1 MNSGLIPKGYAQF
14 QLAAGR
20 SRKKKN
26 TKKLNK
32 LLHENTQTIGFSVKH
47 KADEINDVN
56 NKIKEHLELLNHI
69 HKPKGSR
76 FLSGLLKGV
85 SSTLGAIGNPIF
97 DI

>member
-14 QLAAGR
+14 RTAAGR
-20 SRKKKN
+20 KKN

-32 LLHENTQTIGFSVKH
+32 LLHENTQTIGLSVKH
-47 KADEINDVN
+47 KTDEINDNN

-69 HKPKGSR
+69 HKQKGSR
-76 FLSGLLKGV
+76 FLSGLIKGV
-85 SSTLGAIGNPIF
+85 SSTLGAIGKATF